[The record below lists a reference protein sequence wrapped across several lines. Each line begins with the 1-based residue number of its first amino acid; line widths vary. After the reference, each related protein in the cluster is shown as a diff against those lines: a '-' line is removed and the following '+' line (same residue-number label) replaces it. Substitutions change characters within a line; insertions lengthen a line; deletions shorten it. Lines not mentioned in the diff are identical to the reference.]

1 MPKAL
6 QIDRIRSPALV
17 KCPEK
22 IQPGV
27 IANSCGKSIVALTI
41 ELDC

>member
-6 QIDRIRSPALV
+6 QIDRRPRQM
-17 KCPEK
+17 PEK